1 MMLVPVM
8 MMLGYVYLMLY
19 VVKTFVRQIM
29 FKIMLVLVMMILV
42 SLPYALCG
50 HRVEIYTVRPSLFED
65 LP

>member
-1 MMLVPVM
+1 MLVPVM
-8 MMLGYVYLMLY
+8 MMLRYVYLMLY
-19 VVKTFVRQIM
+19 VVKTFVRQMI
-29 FKIMLVLVMMILV
+29 FKIMLILVMMILV